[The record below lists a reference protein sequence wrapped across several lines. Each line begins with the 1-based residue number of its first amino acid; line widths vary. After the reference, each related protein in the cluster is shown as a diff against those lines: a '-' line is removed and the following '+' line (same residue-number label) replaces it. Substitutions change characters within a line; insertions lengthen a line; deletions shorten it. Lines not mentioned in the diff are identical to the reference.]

1 VVILRFATTYGPGK
15 TTRHG
20 NRGVTSQII
29 EAPFHGRPFSIEQ
42 GGDPCDDFIDNKS
55 SALGIYLATA
65 PPPRAWL
72 GSDSETPTDK
82 RFLVLFFKKEPL
94 SSLPFSAAM
103 RHLG

>member
-1 VVILRFATTYGPGK
+1 MVILRFATTYGPGK

-55 SALGIYLATA
+55 SALGIYLATVSTA
-65 PPPRAWL
+65 AHLARL
-72 GSDSETPTDK
+72 GLRNSN
-82 RFLVLFFKKEPL
+82 
-94 SSLPFSAAM
+94 
-103 RHLG
+103 